1 MARSIIVVGAGP
13 AGLAAAMQAERQGA
27 RVTLVDE
34 GQRPG
39 GQIYRQGHPA
49 LGREDI
55 AGAAELR
62 RKHKL
67 LEAFERARVRIDY
80 RPNTSAFALFGPRD
94 IHVASGDQTQVLSAD
109 GVILASGVREVA
121 VPFPGWTTPGVMYA
135 GGAQSLI
142 KSQRTLPGRNVVVA
156 GCGPLPIV
164 VAAQILRAGGKIAAF
179 APLHSLTAGV
189 GNLTGLWHGR
199 GVVLEGLRYLATVMK
214 SGVARLTGF
223 VPIRARGIDRL
234 ESVVLARLDA
244 AGAVEKGSE
253 REIACDAL
261 VINYGFAANSELAA
275 LAGARMRHEELIGGW
290 LPEVDD
296 FGRTSVEGVFVAGDM
311 AGLRGALVAETEGC
325 LVGAA
330 AAASPEIFAKRS
342 FEQSWHKEL
351 THRRRLCEFQKVVR
365 AMLDRPRALWAIA
378 DDDTMIC
385 RCENVN
391 LGHLRFA
398 FSAGH
403 LAPNTIKRSTR
414 AAMGWCGGRTC
425 LPMIAALAELH
436 AKASPFAMMT
446 PRPLARPVPLSAL
459 ANQTKG

>member
-1 MARSIIVVGAGP
+1 MGLSIVVVGAGP

-27 RVTLVDE
+27 CVTLVDE
-34 GQRPG
+34 AERPG
-39 GQIYRQGHPA
+39 GQIYRQGAPTV
-49 LGREDI
+49 GRMDVSD
-55 AGAAELR
+55 AAEIR

-67 LEAFERARVRIDY
+67 LDAFERARARLDY
-80 RPNTSAFALFGPRD
+80 RPNTSAFALFGSRD
-94 IHVASGDQTQVLSAD
+94 IHVAANGRTQVLSPDA
-109 GVILASGVREVA
+109 VILAGGVREVA
-121 VPFPGWTTPGVMYA
+121 IPFPGWTTPGVMYA

-142 KSQRTLPGRNVVVA
+142 KSQHTLPGRNVVVA

-164 VAAQILRAGGKIAAF
+164 VAAQILRAGGRVAAF
-179 APLHSLTAGV
+179 APFHSVTAGA
-189 GNLTGLWHGR
+189 GNLAGLWHGR
-199 GVVLEGLRYLATVMK
+199 GIVLEGLRYLLTLMK
-214 SGVARLTGF
+214 SGVERLTGF
-223 VPIRARGIDRL
+223 VPIRARGTDRL

-244 AGAVEKGSE
+244 AGLVERGSE

-261 VINYGFAANSELAA
+261 LINYGFAANSELAA
-275 LAGARMRHEELIGGW
+275 MAGARMRHEELFGGW
-290 LPEVDD
+290 LPEVDGL
-296 FGRTSVEGVFVAGDM
+296 GRTSVEGVFVAGDM
-311 AGLRGALVAETEGC
+311 AGLRGALVAETEGR

-330 AAASPEIFAKRS
+330 AATAPETLVKRS

-351 THRRRLCEFQKVVR
+351 AHRHKLREFQKVVR
-365 AMLDRPRALWAIA
+365 AMLDRPGALWAVA
-378 DDDTMIC
+378 DDDTIIC

-425 LPMIAALAELH
+425 LPMIAALVELH
-436 AKASPFAMMT
+436 AKAPPSAMMT

-459 ANQTKG
+459 AKQAKG